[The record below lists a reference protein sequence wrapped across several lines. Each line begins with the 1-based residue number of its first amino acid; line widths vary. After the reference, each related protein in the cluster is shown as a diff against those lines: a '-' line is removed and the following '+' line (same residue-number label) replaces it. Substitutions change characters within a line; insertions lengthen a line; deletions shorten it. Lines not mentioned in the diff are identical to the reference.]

1 MTEGT
6 TIIPTNEFQTPI
18 TREFLDTMPSDVQE
32 QFLDFVE
39 NVPLIKWMIS
49 PDRPRAK
56 DLPRDKF
63 GRIVVDITHPHI
75 LENMDF
81 FRPAAR
87 FFEENGCYT
96 LLKPNPNPKSE
107 YGKWYIE
114 ELRRCLEGYVRES
127 DGEWVTGR
135 EYFYLNYSPI
145 MLNRESEK
153 TGLLNRVEGFPDF
166 WEGIHYRYAYYEE
179 SRYAGEH
186 SLELARR
193 GASKSFSLASLMAH
207 DLLIGENIDATTRRT
222 VVLTAYLRE
231 YLADKDG
238 TLSKF
243 VPMIDFAAQHTSFPR
258 LMTKRSP
265 SEMLWTMGY
274 KDANGNITG
283 SRNSV
288 MGLSVKN
295 DEGKI
300 RGKRGVILYEEFG
313 NYPNFK
319 EVWNNTRDSVKEGS
333 RTFSQL
339 IGVGTAGD
347 KASDFAGL
355 RTMLYNPRS
364 FGVHP
369 LDNVYDL
376 NGKGPKEFS
385 YFFPSYISRAGC
397 MDKDGNS
404 DVVKALREIL
414 MERWV
419 VKQSGDAASLLSV
432 TAQMP
437 ITPAEAILKVQS
449 KMFPV
454 VTLNERLRQIDENP
468 RFYDDVYVGTLVD
481 VGGKAEFRMTSDA
494 PIRQWPLDNN
504 SDPGALEI
512 YEMPPSGTV
521 PPNRYIIGCLTP
533 GQLVTTDSGLK
544 KVEDV
549 TLEDKL
555 LNKDGEFVS
564 IVNLQRR
571 HKDDEQVYS
580 IRLCCSLNR
589 TELTGNHPVFVA
601 TPERHYHGW
610 QYHLKTGLPAVYY
623 KYDFAFRRA
632 DELKVGDV
640 VMSPVK
646 YLEERP
652 IPYEYWVREPKK
664 GLKYIDNPLGN
675 PKFWWIVGLV
685 LGDGWCNGY
694 QVSVAFNT
702 KETQYISRFKNAVQ
716 EVFGRKVVLAKDRSS
731 SAEYV
736 FCSKQFCEFFTKWF
750 GKHAEHKNV
759 PEWVKYLPKFL
770 KLYLLMGYLD
780 SDGCCGKNNIE
791 FVSISR
797 KLLLD
802 VQDVLLS
809 LGIVSSVKVL
819 RKAGMRMF
827 GERLSHTKETYSLSF
842 GRGGVEK
849 LYRLLQ
855 GKDLKLRNFELRE
868 TANHAIPRCWLSDDG
883 KYVFYKI
890 TEISSRKYTGTVYNF
905 ECDTHTYMCDH
916 LPVHNCDPY
925 DNDQA
930 KSSDSLYSV
939 IVFDLFS
946 DRIVAEYTGRK
957 PYADDNHE
965 MVRLLCMFYN
975 AKAMFEANRKGYYAY
990 FARKHCTWML
1000 ADCPEY
1006 LRDRQ
1011 LVKYSMFGSSA
1022 KGISVNSPLKNYGVE
1037 LIRDWMNKLV
1047 EMEFIDENGEVSVR
1061 QVPNLY
1067 FIKGRALLLEAI
1079 SYDPSDPHQNTDR
1092 ISALSQV
1099 MLYREEFMVL
1109 YGGAQPQEDT
1119 GPEDDF
1125 FEQEYS
1131 RHALKEDP
1139 ARYAN
1144 ELFDRVFG
1152 NGHNTK

>member
-6 TIIPTNEFQTPI
+6 IIIPTNEFQTPI

-63 GRIVVDITHPHI
+63 GRVIVDITHPHI

-87 FFEENGCYT
+87 FFEENGCYS

-107 YGKWYIE
+107 YGKWYTE
-114 ELRRCLEGYVRES
+114 ELRRCLDGYVRES

-145 MLNRESEK
+145 MLNRESER
-153 TGLLNRVEGFPDF
+153 TGLLNRVEGLPDF
-166 WEGIHYRYAYYEE
+166 WEGIHYRYAYLEQA
-179 SRYAGEH
+179 RFAGEH
-186 SLELARR
+186 ALELARR
-193 GASKSFSLASLMAH
+193 GCSKSFGLASLMSH
-207 DLLIGENIDATTRRT
+207 DLILGENLDAQTRRT

-243 VPMIDFAAQHTSFPR
+243 VPMIDFAAQNTSFPR

-283 SRNSV
+283 SRNAV

-295 DEGKI
+295 DEGKV
-300 RGKRGVILYEEFG
+300 RGKRGVILFEEFG

-319 EVWNNTRDSVKEGS
+319 EVWNNVRDSVKEGS
-333 RTFSQL
+333 RTYSL
-339 IGVGTAGD
+339 LYGVGTAGD

-364 FGVHP
+364 FGVHA
-369 LDNVYDL
+369 LENVYDL
-376 NGKGPKEFS
+376 RGKGTKEFS

-397 MDKDGNS
+397 MDRDGNS

-454 VTLNERLRQIDENP
+454 VTMNERLRQIDENP

-504 SDPGALEI
+504 SDPGALEV

-521 PPNRYIIGCLTP
+521 PPNRYIIG
-533 GQLVTTDSGLK
+533 V
-544 KVEDV
+544 
-549 TLEDKL
+549 
-555 LNKDGEFVS
+555 
-564 IVNLQRR
+564 
-571 HKDDEQVYS
+571 
-580 IRLCCSLNR
+580 
-589 TELTGNHPVFVA
+589 
-601 TPERHYHGW
+601 
-610 QYHLKTGLPAVYY
+610 
-623 KYDFAFRRA
+623 
-632 DELKVGDV
+632 
-640 VMSPVK
+640 
-646 YLEERP
+646 
-652 IPYEYWVREPKK
+652 
-664 GLKYIDNPLGN
+664 
-675 PKFWWIVGLV
+675 
-685 LGDGWCNGY
+685 
-694 QVSVAFNT
+694 
-702 KETQYISRFKNAVQ
+702 
-716 EVFGRKVVLAKDRSS
+716 
-731 SAEYV
+731 
-736 FCSKQFCEFFTKWF
+736 
-750 GKHAEHKNV
+750 
-759 PEWVKYLPKFL
+759 
-770 KLYLLMGYLD
+770 
-780 SDGCCGKNNIE
+780 
-791 FVSISR
+791 
-797 KLLLD
+797 
-802 VQDVLLS
+802 
-809 LGIVSSVKVL
+809 
-819 RKAGMRMF
+819 
-827 GERLSHTKETYSLSF
+827 
-842 GRGGVEK
+842 
-849 LYRLLQ
+849 
-855 GKDLKLRNFELRE
+855 
-868 TANHAIPRCWLSDDG
+868 
-883 KYVFYKI
+883 
-890 TEISSRKYTGTVYNF
+890 
-905 ECDTHTYMCDH
+905 
-916 LPVHNCDPY
+916 DPY

-1047 EMEFIDENGEVSVR
+1047 EMEFTDENGEVSVR

-1119 GPEDDF
+1119 GPGDDF

-1131 RHALKEDP
+1131 RYALKKDP

-1144 ELFDRVFG
+1144 EVFDRVFG
-1152 NGHNTK
+1152 NGHDTK